1 MKINFSFYF
10 LLFIFSFNSFNLS
23 YIVIPFKTNN
33 KEEEI
38 NKKSEFNITKFY
50 ENNFRSQ
57 IYASINIGTPQK
69 IIPINLLMNSQ
80 GLIIGYLCNINSKI
94 EESKYDINTSSSF
107 YSDQNNRRIYYNYY
121 KDSFIGQDSFS
132 FYRSVLFIR
141 LRVQRNEKIGKY
153 ASVSRFTA
161 PHLPIPSHPQ
171 LATCVFRTHLRHQD
185 WLWHRL

>member
-57 IYASINIGTPQK
+57 Q
-69 IIPINLLMNSQ
+69 
-80 GLIIGYLCNINSKI
+80 
-94 EESKYDINTSSSF
+94 
-107 YSDQNNRRIYYNYY
+107 
-121 KDSFIGQDSFS
+121 
-132 FYRSVLFIR
+132 
-141 LRVQRNEKIGKY
+141 
-153 ASVSRFTA
+153 
-161 PHLPIPSHPQ
+161 
-171 LATCVFRTHLRHQD
+171 
-185 WLWHRL
+185 